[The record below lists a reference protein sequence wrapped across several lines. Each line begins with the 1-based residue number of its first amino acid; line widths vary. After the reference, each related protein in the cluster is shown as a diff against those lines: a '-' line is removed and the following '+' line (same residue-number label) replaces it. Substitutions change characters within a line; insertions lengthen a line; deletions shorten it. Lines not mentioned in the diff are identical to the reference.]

1 LGRKPESSLP
11 LYLEIWASANSHS
24 RKLKLH
30 LLLLDEVADQKEVV
44 ASLTFIR
51 WCGLAAI
58 VGGVASASLYVLGT
72 LIYLYSPS
80 SEEDIPPI
88 LNYMEPIYLL
98 LLLVSALAAI
108 AGVHALQ
115 RERYGLWGAAAS
127 LIAFI
132 GVTLIFLGFL
142 GTLVDLLA
150 EQQRYRAVTGATDY
164 ALTVGVLAATVGI
177 LGLGLAT
184 IAVQMLPWWCGVL
197 MVLGSP
203 PAAFVLG
210 PLIARFVGPLVGISW
225 VGISWV
231 GISWVGISWALVG
244 YTLFRRAGDR
254 LSPPDG

>member
-1 LGRKPESSLP
+1 M
-11 LYLEIWASANSHS
+11 
-24 RKLKLH
+24 
-30 LLLLDEVADQKEVV
+30 LLLDEVADQKEVV

-98 LLLVSALAAI
+98 LLLVGALAAI

-127 LIAFI
+127 LIAFV
-132 GVTLIFLGFL
+132 GVMLIFLGFS
-142 GTLVDLLA
+142 GALVNLLA
-150 EQQRYRAVTGATDY
+150 EQPYRAVTVATDY
-164 ALTVGVLAATVGI
+164 ALTVGVPAATVGI
-177 LGLGLAT
+177 LGLGFAT
-184 IAVQMLPWWCGVL
+184 IAVQMLPWWCGAL

-225 VGISWV
+225 VGISW
-231 GISWVGISWALVG
+231 ALVG
-244 YTLFRRAGDR
+244 YALFRRGGDR
-254 LSPPDG
+254 LSTPDARDEFRRNRQ

>member
-1 LGRKPESSLP
+1 
-11 LYLEIWASANSHS
+11 
-24 RKLKLH
+24 
-30 LLLLDEVADQKEVV
+30 LLLLDEVVDQKEVV
-44 ASLTFIR
+44 ESLTFIR

-72 LIYLYSPS
+72 LIYLYSLS

-88 LNYMEPIYLL
+88 LSYMEPIYLL
-98 LLLVSALAAI
+98 LLLVGALAAI

-142 GTLVDLLA
+142 GALVDLLA
-150 EQQRYRAVTGATDY
+150 EQRYRAVTIATDY
-164 ALTVGVLAATVGI
+164 ALTVGVPATTVGI
-177 LGLGLAT
+177 LGLGFAT
-184 IAVQMLPWWCGVL
+184 IIVQLLPWWCGAL

-225 VGISWV
+225 VGISW
-231 GISWVGISWALVG
+231 ALVG
-244 YTLFRRAGDR
+244 YALFRRAGDR
-254 LSPPDG
+254 SSPPDA